1 MPPHIIAV
9 ANQKGGTAKTT
20 TAVNL
25 AAGLARYGGR
35 RVLLVDA
42 DPQAN
47 ATLATLG
54 SLGNQE
60 MDAQLLLTGPKTR
73 TVTVFEV
80 LFKRASVIE
89 AVRPSPVCPGLD
101 VLPADILL
109 SEAEIGL
116 VMETGRESRLAH
128 GLEAVQHDYDYIVI
142 DTPPSLGLLTINAL
156 TAAKEI
162 FIPIS
167 MSYFALE
174 GISLLANTIERV
186 RRDMRH
192 DELHIGGVICTIV
205 DPVTVISRD
214 VEEAVRSAFG
224 DLVFRTTIPKAVVV
238 ETAHS
243 AQMDI
248 FAFAPRS
255 KIAEAYR
262 ALVEEVVARGE

>member
-1 MPPHIIAV
+1 MPRIIAI

-25 AAGLARYGGR
+25 AAGLARHAGK

-54 SLGNQE
+54 PLSNQE

-73 TVTVFEV
+73 TVTLFEV
-80 LFKRASVIE
+80 LFKRASAIE
-89 AVRPSPVCPGLD
+89 AVRSSPGCPGLD
-101 VLPADILL
+101 ILPADIFL

-128 GLEAVQHDYDYIVI
+128 GLEAVQHNYDYTVI

-156 TAAKEI
+156 TAAREV

-192 DELHIGGVICTIV
+192 DELRIGGVICTIV
-205 DPVTVISRD
+205 DPITIISRE
-214 VEEAVRSAFG
+214 VEAAVRSAFG
-224 DLVFRTTIPKAVVV
+224 ELAFRTTIPKAVVV
-238 ETAHS
+238 ESAHG

-248 FAFAPRS
+248 FAFAPKS
-255 KIAEAYR
+255 KIAAAYQE
-262 ALVEEVVARGE
+262 LVEEIIACD

>member
-1 MPPHIIAV
+1 MPRIIAI
-9 ANQKGGTAKTT
+9 ANQKGGTSKTT

-25 AAGLARYGGR
+25 AAGLARHGNR
-35 RVLLVDA
+35 QVLLVDA

-54 SLGNQE
+54 PLASQE
-60 MDAQLLLTGPKTR
+60 MDAQLLLTGPRTR
-73 TVTVFEV
+73 VATLYDV
-80 LFKRASVIE
+80 LFKRVATIE
-89 AVRPSPVCPGLD
+89 TVRPSPVCPGLD
-101 VLPADILL
+101 VLPADIFLA
-109 SEAEIGL
+109 EAEIGL

-128 GLEAVQHDYDYIVI
+128 GLEAIQRHYDHIII

-156 TAAKEI
+156 TAAKEV

-167 MSYFALE
+167 MSFFALE
-174 GISLLANTIERV
+174 GISLLVNTIERV

-192 DELHIGGVICTIV
+192 DDLHIGGIICTIV

-214 VEEAVRSAFG
+214 VEAAVRSAFG

-238 ETAHS
+238 ESAHS

>member
-1 MPPHIIAV
+1 MPRVVAI

-25 AAGLARYGGR
+25 AAGLARQADK

-54 SLGNQE
+54 PLTDQE
-60 MDAQLLLTGPKTR
+60 MDAQLLLTGPKAKAETLYD
-73 TVTVFEV
+73 V
-80 LFKRASVIE
+80 LFKRAATIDI
-89 AVRPSPVCPGLD
+89 VRSSPACPGLD
-101 VLPADILL
+101 VLPTDIFLA
-109 SEAEIGL
+109 EAEIGL

-128 GLEAVQHDYDYIVI
+128 GLEAVQHDYDYIII

-156 TAAKEI
+156 TAAREV

-167 MSYFALE
+167 MSFFALE
-174 GISLLANTIERV
+174 GISLLASTIERV

-205 DPVTVISRD
+205 DPITVISRD
-214 VEEAVRSAFG
+214 VEAAVRSAFG
-224 DLVFRTTIPKAVVV
+224 ELVFRTTIPKAVVV
-238 ETAHS
+238 ESAHS

-248 FAFAPRS
+248 FDFAPRS

-262 ALVEEVVARGE
+262 ALVGEVVAGE